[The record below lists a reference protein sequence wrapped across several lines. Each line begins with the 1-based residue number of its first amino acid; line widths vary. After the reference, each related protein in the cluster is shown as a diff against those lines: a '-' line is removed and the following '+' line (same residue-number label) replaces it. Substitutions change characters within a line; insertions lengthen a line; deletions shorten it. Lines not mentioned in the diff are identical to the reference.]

1 MSDIRKL
8 DHQAVR
14 EAVGSVC
21 HGSAGLAEGTNANT
35 IQIARAISYSIG
47 GRQYNKAITDNIAM
61 TALAAQ
67 AALTDCMYLVLIN
80 AAGTVSIVKGV
91 EVANGAGAALPDNPD
106 ATTYC
111 VIGAFKIATAA
122 ATTFTSGTTDLSAAG
137 ITDTFYDLSH
147 VIPGTF

>member
-1 MSDIRKL
+1 MTDIRDISHKS
-8 DHQAVR
+8 VR
-14 EAVGSVC
+14 DGVGTVC

-35 IQIARAISYSIG
+35 IQIARAISYAIA
-47 GRQYNKAITDNIAM
+47 GRLYYKAVTDNIAM
-61 TALAAQ
+61 NALAAQ

-80 AAGTVSIVKGV
+80 AAGAVSIVKGTA
-91 EVANGAGAALPDNPD
+91 VANGAGASLPANPD
-106 ATTYC
+106 PATYC

-147 VIPGTF
+147 ATPGTF